1 MKLNQQ
7 NNEQSNNIMQ
17 KINNDINRTM
27 IQQKRLYSSFSK
39 RPLTSTKL
47 RKTWNYGKYSLD
59 TQNLGYSFQNSY
71 YLTKNLYLNKKSF
84 AWGKNKLNKPNKYY
98 ESERLFER
106 VMQLQ
111 NKINI
116 LNDQNTEQKIEINKQ
131 KKELIKQNK
140 LLNEV
145 NKKIFFDNLL
155 NNNESEV
162 DTIEWGRENSF
173 KENDNIHLHTP
184 LSKRRCYS
192 SQQMNGINNN
202 KKQSINLDNISND
215 NLKDMYKKILK
226 QNQIKEKEIL
236 RLKQKI
242 DSMNFSN
249 ETLISNMKHQYKQ
262 LQNENNKNAKEFQ
275 ELKKSTK
282 CTKYNELIKEKE
294 IYEKEMNNIKDKFY
308 KMSEVLEKYKN
319 CYEEN
324 KILKEELNKKNV
336 KINNL
341 QNEIVLF
348 SQNSEDIINN
358 LKKEIN
364 KKNRKIQKL
373 ENEMKKYI
381 CGDHSP
387 KDNKKMSKNNSF
399 NKLIFNSRNSN
410 NNIYNIKNNKNDINS
425 NNLYFNHCLNFN
437 KNNNNN
443 QFLSPSSLSG
453 RANLFSASWK
463 NIRIKNQ
470 KSSKEK
476 GHERVIPTRNSRVKE
491 IILSCPE
498 LYQLYIEMKKRN
510 INDSKTFINE
520 VLLKL
525 KDDSSITDNKNTYYK
540 SIIKLFK
547 IEDESGKKIIENL
560 SNKEF
565 GENKQLKDVKMHNL
579 KILNEL
585 FSLNQEKNNK
595 DILEEKLKEINKDKF
610 MNSIKKYDE
619 YESGYIYFSQ
629 MISII
634 KEFKF
639 EQYIE
644 DILLLTKESDVFN
657 LMNYNTILNIINQ
670 KDKKEKKEKKDNVEI
685 KDKNDD
691 KSHSKE
697 INDNKN
703 DVDKDKDIDKD
714 NNKSNGNN
722 KNNNIIKNMDKKD
735 DLTLNKEKND
745 FNGNN
750 DKNDNKEDNNNI
762 NNTSDIENEFKDKD
776 QDKKEENND
785 NQDIINE
792 KVEKILKNL
801 AHIILIEG
809 STPYNYISSLKET
822 NNLKDN
828 NSINVINPR
837 KLFKFLE
844 EKKLS
849 VSEDEKNGIIRE
861 YGIKIDDNN
870 LFIDHDKLVEKLFE
884 NLKNDEGNSND
895 EDFMK
900 NIKNYDIEGMD

>member
-1 MKLNQQ
+1 MKLNQE

-17 KINNDINRTM
+17 KIYNNINRTM
-27 IQQKRLYSSFSK
+27 TQQKRLYSSINR

-59 TQNLGYSFQNSY
+59 FPNFGYSFQNSKY
-71 YLTKNLYLNKKSF
+71 FTKNLYLNKKSF
-84 AWGKNKLNKPNKYY
+84 AWGKSKLSKPNKYY

-111 NKINI
+111 NKVNL

-145 NKKIFFDNLL
+145 NKKMFFDYLL
-155 NNNESEV
+155 NNNESDV
-162 DTIEWGRENSF
+162 DTVDGGGENSVRV
-173 KENDNIHLHTP
+173 NDNTHMHTP

-192 SQQMNGINNN
+192 SQQINGINNTNN
-202 KKQSINLDNISND
+202 KKQNINLDNISND
-215 NLKDMYKKILK
+215 NLKDLYKKILK
-226 QNQIKEKEIL
+226 QNQVKEKEIL

-242 DSMNFSN
+242 DSIHFSN

-262 LQNENNKNAKEFQ
+262 LQNENNKKTKEFQ
-275 ELKKSTK
+275 DLKKSTK
-282 CTKYNELIKEKE
+282 CTKYNELMKEKE
-294 IYEKEMNNIKDKFY
+294 VYEKEMHSIKDKFH

-319 CYEEN
+319 CFEEN
-324 KILKEELNKKNV
+324 KKLKEEINKKNV
-336 KINNL
+336 KIYNL

-348 SQNSEDIINN
+348 SQNSENIINS

-364 KKNRKIQKL
+364 KKNKKIQKL

-381 CGDHSP
+381 CGENSIN
-387 KDNKKMSKNNSF
+387 DNKKMIKNNSF
-399 NKLIFNSRNSN
+399 NKLIFSSRNN
-410 NNIYNIKNNKNDINS
+410 DNNIYNINKNKNDFNS

-437 KNNNNN
+437 KNNSNTN
-443 QFLSPSSLSG
+443 QFLSPSSYSS

-463 NIRIKNQ
+463 NIKIKNQ
-470 KSSKEK
+470 KLSKEK
-476 GHERVIPTRNSRVKE
+476 GRERAVPTRNNRVKE
-491 IILSCPE
+491 IILSDPE

-510 INDSKTFINE
+510 INDSKAFINE
-520 VLLKL
+520 VLLNL
-525 KDDSSITDNKNTYYK
+525 KDDNSNTDNKKYYYNA
-540 SIIKLFK
+540 IIKQFK
-547 IEDESGKKIIENL
+547 VEDESGKKIVENL
-560 SNKEF
+560 STKEF
-565 GENKQLKDVKMHNL
+565 GENKQLKDIKMHNL

-595 DILEEKLKEINKDKF
+595 DILDKKLKEIDKNKF
-610 MNSIKKYDE
+610 INSIKKYDE
-619 YESGYIYFSQ
+619 YESGYIYFNQ

-634 KEFKF
+634 KEFKL
-639 EQYIE
+639 EQNFE
-644 DILLLTKESDVFN
+644 DILLLTKEPDVFN
-657 LMNYNTILNIINQ
+657 LMNYNVILDIINQ
-670 KDKKEKKEKKDNVEI
+670 NDKKENNENIEI

-691 KSHSKE
+691 KPHSKE

-703 DVDKDKDIDKD
+703 DIDKNND
-714 NNKSNGNN
+714 EDKNIGNNKSNDKN
-722 KNNNIIKNMDKKD
+722 KNNNIIDKNDKKED
-735 DLTLNKEKND
+735 ITLNKEKND
-745 FNGNN
+745 NS
-750 DKNDNKEDNNNI
+750 DNKEVSNNGN
-762 NNTSDIENEFKDKD
+762 NNTSDIENEFKDKE
-776 QDKKEENND
+776 KKEDNKKESND

-792 KVEKILKNL
+792 KVEQILKNF

-828 NSINVINPR
+828 NSINVINPQ

-844 EKKLS
+844 EKKIS
-849 VSEDEKNGIIRE
+849 MSEDEKNGIIKE

-900 NIKNYDIEGMD
+900 NIKNYDIEGID

>member
-1 MKLNQQ
+1 MKLNQE
-7 NNEQSNNIMQ
+7 NNEQSNNVMQ
-17 KINNDINRTM
+17 KIYNNINRTM
-27 IQQKRLYSSFSK
+27 IQQKRLYSSIDR

-59 TQNLGYSFQNSY
+59 SPNLGYTFQNSKY
-71 YLTKNLYLNKKSF
+71 FTKNLYLNKKSF
-84 AWGKNKLNKPNKYY
+84 AWGKSKLSKPNKYY

-111 NKINI
+111 NKINL

-145 NKKIFFDNLL
+145 NKKMFFDNLL
-155 NNNESEV
+155 NNNESEFETV
-162 DTIEWGRENSF
+162 DAGGENSV
-173 KENDNIHLHTP
+173 KENDNTHMHAP

-192 SQQMNGINNN
+192 YQQINSINNNN
-202 KKQSINLDNISND
+202 KKQSINLDNISNN

-226 QNQIKEKEIL
+226 QNQVKEKEIL

-242 DSMNFSN
+242 DSINFSN
-249 ETLISNMKHQYKQ
+249 ETLISNIKNQYKQ
-262 LQNENNKNAKEFQ
+262 LQNENNKKTKEFQ

-282 CTKYNELIKEKE
+282 CTKYNELMKEKE
-294 IYEKEMNNIKDKFY
+294 VYEKEMHSIKDKFH
-308 KMSEVLEKYKN
+308 KMLEVLEKYKN
-319 CYEEN
+319 CFEEN
-324 KILKEELNKKNV
+324 KKLKEELNKKNV
-336 KINNL
+336 KIYNL

-348 SQNSEDIINN
+348 SQNSENIINN

-364 KKNRKIQKL
+364 KKNKKIQKL

-381 CGDHSP
+381 CGENSI
-387 KDNKKMSKNNSF
+387 KDNKKMLKNNSF
-399 NKLIFNSRNSN
+399 NKLIFSSRNN
-410 NNIYNIKNNKNDINS
+410 NNIYNINKNKNDINN

-437 KNNNNN
+437 KNNSNTN
-443 QFLSPSSLSG
+443 QFISPSSYSS

-463 NIRIKNQ
+463 NIKIKNQ
-470 KSSKEK
+470 KLSQEK
-476 GHERVIPTRNSRVKE
+476 GIERVVSTRNNRVKE
-491 IILSCPE
+491 IILSDPE

-510 INDSKTFINE
+510 INDSKAFINE
-520 VLLKL
+520 VLLNL
-525 KDDSSITDNKNTYYK
+525 KENSTNADNKKFYYNA
-540 SIIKLFK
+540 IIKLFK
-547 IEDESGKKIIENL
+547 IEDKTGKKIIENL

-565 GENKQLKDVKMHNL
+565 GENKQLKDIKMHNL

-595 DILEEKLKEINKDKF
+595 DKLDKKLKEIDRNKF
-610 MNSIKKYDE
+610 ISIIKKYDE
-619 YESGYIYFSQ
+619 YESGYIYFNQ

-634 KEFKF
+634 KEFKL
-639 EQYIE
+639 EQNFE
-644 DILLLTKESDVFN
+644 DILLLTKEPDIFN
-657 LMNYNTILNIINQ
+657 LMNYNIILDIINQ
-670 KDKKEKKEKKDNVEI
+670 NNKKENNENIEI

-691 KSHSKE
+691 KPHSEE
-697 INDNKN
+697 IN
-703 DVDKDKDIDKD
+703 KDKNVD

-722 KNNNIIKNMDKKD
+722 KNNNIIDNNDKKENIA
-735 DLTLNKEKND
+735 LNKEKN
-745 FNGNN
+745 GNSDN
-750 DKNDNKEDNNNI
+750 NDNKQVSYKGN
-762 NNTSDIENEFKDKD
+762 NNTSDIENEFKDKEE
-776 QDKKEENND
+776 KENKEENND
-785 NQDIINE
+785 SQDIINE
-792 KVEKILKNL
+792 KVEQILKNF

-828 NSINVINPR
+828 NSINVINPQ
-837 KLFKFLE
+837 KLFDFLE
-844 EKKLS
+844 EKKIS
-849 VSEDEKNGIIRE
+849 ISEDEKNGIIKE

-900 NIKNYDIEGMD
+900 NIKNYDIEGID

>member
-1 MKLNQQ
+1 MKLNQE
-7 NNEQSNNIMQ
+7 NNEQSNNVMQ
-17 KINNDINRTM
+17 KIYNNINRTM
-27 IQQKRLYSSFSK
+27 IQQKRLYSSIDR

-59 TQNLGYSFQNSY
+59 SPNLGYTFQNSKY
-71 YLTKNLYLNKKSF
+71 FTKNLYLNKKSF
-84 AWGKNKLNKPNKYY
+84 AWGKSKLTKPNKYY

-111 NKINI
+111 NKINL

-145 NKKIFFDNLL
+145 NKKMFFDNLL

-162 DTIEWGRENSF
+162 DTVDGGGENSV
-173 KENDNIHLHTP
+173 KENDNTHMHAP
-184 LSKRRCYS
+184 LYKRRCYS
-192 SQQMNGINNN
+192 SQQINDINNN
-202 KKQSINLDNISND
+202 NNNKHNINLDNISND
-215 NLKDMYKKILK
+215 NLKDLYKKILK
-226 QNQIKEKEIL
+226 QNQVKEKEIL

-242 DSMNFSN
+242 DSINFSN
-249 ETLISNMKHQYKQ
+249 ETLISNIKNQYKQ
-262 LQNENNKNAKEFQ
+262 LQNENNKKTKEFQ

-282 CTKYNELIKEKE
+282 CTKYNELMKEKE
-294 IYEKEMNNIKDKFY
+294 VYEKEMHSIKDKFH
-308 KMSEVLEKYKN
+308 KMLEVLEKYKN
-319 CYEEN
+319 CFEEN
-324 KILKEELNKKNV
+324 KKLKEELNKKNV
-336 KINNL
+336 KIYNL

-348 SQNSEDIINN
+348 SQNSENIINN

-364 KKNRKIQKL
+364 KKNKKIQKL

-381 CGDHSP
+381 CGENSI
-387 KDNKKMSKNNSF
+387 KDNKKMLKNNSF
-399 NKLIFNSRNSN
+399 NKLIFSSRNN
-410 NNIYNIKNNKNDINS
+410 NNIYNINKNKNDINN

-437 KNNNNN
+437 KNNSNTN
-443 QFLSPSSLSG
+443 QFISPSSYSS

-463 NIRIKNQ
+463 NIKIKNQ
-470 KSSKEK
+470 KLSQEK
-476 GHERVIPTRNSRVKE
+476 GIERVVSTRNSRVKE
-491 IILSCPE
+491 IILSDPE

-510 INDSKTFINE
+510 INDSKAFINE
-520 VLLKL
+520 VLLNL
-525 KDDSSITDNKNTYYK
+525 KENSTNADNKKFYYNA
-540 SIIKLFK
+540 IIKLFK
-547 IEDESGKKIIENL
+547 IEDKTGKKIIENL

-565 GENKQLKDVKMHNL
+565 GENKQLKDIKMHNL

-595 DILEEKLKEINKDKF
+595 DKLDKKLKEIDRNKF
-610 MNSIKKYDE
+610 ISIIKKYDE
-619 YESGYIYFSQ
+619 YESGYIYFNQ

-634 KEFKF
+634 KEFKL
-639 EQYIE
+639 EQNFE
-644 DILLLTKESDVFN
+644 DILLLTKEPDIFN
-657 LMNYNTILNIINQ
+657 LMNYNIILDIINQ
-670 KDKKEKKEKKDNVEI
+670 NNKKENNENIEI

-691 KSHSKE
+691 KPHSEE
-697 INDNKN
+697 IN
-703 DVDKDKDIDKD
+703 KDKNVD

-722 KNNNIIKNMDKKD
+722 KNNNIIDNNDKKENIA
-735 DLTLNKEKND
+735 LNKEKN
-745 FNGNN
+745 GNSDN
-750 DKNDNKEDNNNI
+750 NDNKQVSYKGN
-762 NNTSDIENEFKDKD
+762 NNTSDIENEFKDKEE
-776 QDKKEENND
+776 KENKEEKND
-785 NQDIINE
+785 SQDIINE
-792 KVEKILKNL
+792 KVEQILKNF

-828 NSINVINPR
+828 NSINVINPQ
-837 KLFKFLE
+837 KLFDFLE
-844 EKKLS
+844 EKKIS
-849 VSEDEKNGIIRE
+849 ISEDEKNGIIKE

-900 NIKNYDIEGMD
+900 NIKNYDIEGID

>member
-1 MKLNQQ
+1 MKLNQE
-7 NNEQSNNIMQ
+7 NNEQSNNIMK
-17 KINNDINRTM
+17 KIYNNINRTM
-27 IQQKRLYSSFSK
+27 IQQKRLYSSINR

-47 RKTWNYGKYSLD
+47 RKTWNFGKYSLD
-59 TQNLGYSFQNSY
+59 SPNFGYSFQNSKY
-71 YLTKNLYLNKKSF
+71 FTKNLYLNKKSF
-84 AWGKNKLNKPNKYY
+84 AWGKNKLSKPNKYY

-111 NKINI
+111 NKVNL

-145 NKKIFFDNLL
+145 NKKMFFDNLL

-162 DTIEWGRENSF
+162 DTVDGGGGNSVR
-173 KENDNIHLHTP
+173 ENDNTHMHAP

-192 SQQMNGINNN
+192 SQQINGINNTNN
-202 KKQSINLDNISND
+202 KKQNINLDNISND
-215 NLKDMYKKILK
+215 NLKDLYKKILK
-226 QNQIKEKEIL
+226 QNQVKEKEIL

-242 DSMNFSN
+242 DSIHFSN

-262 LQNENNKNAKEFQ
+262 LQNENNKKTKEFQ
-275 ELKKSTK
+275 DLKKSTK
-282 CTKYNELIKEKE
+282 CTKYNELMKEKE
-294 IYEKEMNNIKDKFY
+294 VYEKEMHSIKDKFH

-319 CYEEN
+319 CFEEN
-324 KILKEELNKKNV
+324 KKLKEEINKKNV
-336 KINNL
+336 KIYNL

-348 SQNSEDIINN
+348 SQNSENIINS

-364 KKNRKIQKL
+364 KKNKKIQKL

-381 CGDHSP
+381 CGEDS
-387 KDNKKMSKNNSF
+387 KKMIKNNSF
-399 NKLIFNSRNSN
+399 NKLIFSSRNN
-410 NNIYNIKNNKNDINS
+410 DNNIYNINKNKNDFNS

-437 KNNNNN
+437 KNNSNTN
-443 QFLSPSSLSG
+443 QFLSPSSYSS

-463 NIRIKNQ
+463 NIKIKNQ
-470 KSSKEK
+470 KLSKEK
-476 GHERVIPTRNSRVKE
+476 GRERVVPTRNNRVKE
-491 IILSCPE
+491 IILSDPE

-510 INDSKTFINE
+510 INDSKAFINE
-520 VLLKL
+520 VLLNL
-525 KDDSSITDNKNTYYK
+525 KDDSSNTDNKKYYYNA
-540 SIIKLFK
+540 IIKLFK
-547 IEDESGKKIIENL
+547 VEDESGKKIVENL
-560 SNKEF
+560 SSKEF
-565 GENKQLKDVKMHNL
+565 GENKQLKDIKMHNL

-595 DILEEKLKEINKDKF
+595 DVLDKKLKEIDINKF
-610 MNSIKKYDE
+610 INSIKKYDE
-619 YESGYIYFSQ
+619 YESGYIYFNQ

-634 KEFKF
+634 KEFKL
-639 EQYIE
+639 EQNFE
-644 DILLLTKESDVFN
+644 DILLLTKEPDVFN
-657 LMNYNTILNIINQ
+657 LMNYNVILDIINQ
-670 KDKKEKKEKKDNVEI
+670 NDKKENNENNEI

-691 KSHSKE
+691 KPHTKE

-703 DVDKDKDIDKD
+703 DIDKNND
-714 NNKSNGNN
+714 EDKNIVNNKSNDNN
-722 KNNNIIKNMDKKD
+722 KNNNIIDKNDKKED
-735 DLTLNKEKND
+735 ITLNKEKND
-745 FNGNN
+745 NSDN
-750 DKNDNKEDNNNI
+750 NDNKEVNNNGN
-762 NNTSDIENEFKDKD
+762 NNTSDIENEFKDKE
-776 QDKKEENND
+776 KKEENKEECND

-792 KVEKILKNL
+792 KVEQILKNF

-828 NSINVINPR
+828 NSINVINPQ

-844 EKKLS
+844 EKKIS
-849 VSEDEKNGIIRE
+849 MSEDEKNGIIKE

-900 NIKNYDIEGMD
+900 NIKNYDIEGID

>member
-1 MKLNQQ
+1 MKLNQE

-17 KINNDINRTM
+17 KIYNNINRTM
-27 IQQKRLYSSFSK
+27 TQQKRLYSSINR
-39 RPLTSTKL
+39 RPFTSTKL
-47 RKTWNYGKYSLD
+47 RKTWNYGKYFLD
-59 TQNLGYSFQNSY
+59 SQNLGYSFQNSKY
-71 YLTKNLYLNKKSF
+71 FTKNLYLNKKSF
-84 AWGKNKLNKPNKYY
+84 AWGKNKLSKPNKYY

-111 NKINI
+111 NKVNL

-145 NKKIFFDNLL
+145 NKKMFFDNLL

-162 DTIEWGRENSF
+162 DTVDGGGENSVRV
-173 KENDNIHLHTP
+173 NDNTHMHTP

-192 SQQMNGINNN
+192 SQQINGINNTNN
-202 KKQSINLDNISND
+202 KKQNINLDNISND
-215 NLKDMYKKILK
+215 NLKDLYKKILK
-226 QNQIKEKEIL
+226 QNQVKEKEIL

-242 DSMNFSN
+242 DSIHFSN

-262 LQNENNKNAKEFQ
+262 LQNENNKKTREFQ
-275 ELKKSTK
+275 DLKKSTK
-282 CTKYNELIKEKE
+282 CTKYNELMKEKE
-294 IYEKEMNNIKDKFY
+294 VYEKEMHSIKDKFH

-319 CYEEN
+319 CFEEN
-324 KILKEELNKKNV
+324 KKLKEEINKKNV

-348 SQNSEDIINN
+348 SQNSENIINS

-364 KKNRKIQKL
+364 KKNKKIQKL

-381 CGDHSP
+381 CSENSI
-387 KDNKKMSKNNSF
+387 KDNKKMIKNNSF
-399 NKLIFNSRNSN
+399 NKLIFSSRNN
-410 NNIYNIKNNKNDINS
+410 DNNIYNINKNKNDFNS

-437 KNNNNN
+437 KNNSNTN
-443 QFLSPSSLSG
+443 QFLSPSSYSS

-463 NIRIKNQ
+463 NIKIKNQ
-470 KSSKEK
+470 KLSKEK
-476 GHERVIPTRNSRVKE
+476 SRERVVPTRNSRVKE
-491 IILSCPE
+491 IILSDQE

-510 INDSKTFINE
+510 INDSKEFINE
-520 VLLKL
+520 VLLNL
-525 KDDSSITDNKNTYYK
+525 KDDSSNTDNKKYYYNA
-540 SIIKLFK
+540 IIKLFK
-547 IEDESGKKIIENL
+547 VEDESGKKIVENL
-560 SNKEF
+560 SSKEF
-565 GENKQLKDVKMHNL
+565 GENKQLKDIKMHNL

-595 DILEEKLKEINKDKF
+595 DILDKKLKEIDKNKF
-610 MNSIKKYDE
+610 INSIKKYDE
-619 YESGYIYFSQ
+619 YESGYIYFNQ

-634 KEFKF
+634 KEFKL
-639 EQYIE
+639 EQNLE
-644 DILLLTKESDVFN
+644 DILLLTKEPDVFN
-657 LMNYNTILNIINQ
+657 LMNYNVILDMINQ
-670 KDKKEKKEKKDNVEI
+670 NDKKENNENNEI
-685 KDKNDD
+685 KDKNDE
-691 KSHSKE
+691 KPHSKE

-703 DVDKDKDIDKD
+703 DIDKNND
-714 NNKSNGNN
+714 EDKNIGNNKSNDKN
-722 KNNNIIKNMDKKD
+722 KNNNIIDKNDKKED
-735 DLTLNKEKND
+735 ITLNKEKND
-745 FNGNN
+745 NS
-750 DKNDNKEDNNNI
+750 DNKEVSNNGN
-762 NNTSDIENEFKDKD
+762 NNTSDIENEFKDKE
-776 QDKKEENND
+776 KKEDNKKESND

-792 KVEKILKNL
+792 KVEQILKNF

-828 NSINVINPR
+828 NSINVINPQ

-844 EKKLS
+844 EKKIS
-849 VSEDEKNGIIRE
+849 MSEDEKNGIIKE

-900 NIKNYDIEGMD
+900 NIKNYDIEGID

>member
-1 MKLNQQ
+1 MKLNQE

-17 KINNDINRTM
+17 KIYNNINRTM
-27 IQQKRLYSSFSK
+27 TQQKRLYSSINR
-39 RPLTSTKL
+39 RPFTSTKL
-47 RKTWNYGKYSLD
+47 RKTWNYGKYFLD
-59 TQNLGYSFQNSY
+59 SQNLGYSFQNSKY
-71 YLTKNLYLNKKSF
+71 FTKNLYLNKKNF
-84 AWGKNKLNKPNKYY
+84 AWGKSKLSKPNKYY

-111 NKINI
+111 NKVNL

-145 NKKIFFDNLL
+145 NKKMFFDYLL
-155 NNNESEV
+155 NNNESDV
-162 DTIEWGRENSF
+162 DTVDGGGENSVRV
-173 KENDNIHLHTP
+173 NDNTHMQTP

-192 SQQMNGINNN
+192 SQQINGINNTNN
-202 KKQSINLDNISND
+202 KKQNINLDNISND
-215 NLKDMYKKILK
+215 NLKDLYKKILK
-226 QNQIKEKEIL
+226 QNQVKEKEIL

-242 DSMNFSN
+242 DSIHFSN

-262 LQNENNKNAKEFQ
+262 LQNENNKKTKEFQ
-275 ELKKSTK
+275 DLKKSTK
-282 CTKYNELIKEKE
+282 YTKYNELMKEKE
-294 IYEKEMNNIKDKFY
+294 VYEKEMHSIKDKFH

-319 CYEEN
+319 CFEEN
-324 KILKEELNKKNV
+324 KKLKEEINKKNV
-336 KINNL
+336 KIYNL

-348 SQNSEDIINN
+348 SQNSENIINS

-364 KKNRKIQKL
+364 KKNKKIQKL

-381 CGDHSP
+381 CGENSIN
-387 KDNKKMSKNNSF
+387 DNKKMIKNNSF
-399 NKLIFNSRNSN
+399 NKLIFSSRNN
-410 NNIYNIKNNKNDINS
+410 DNNIYNINKNKNDFNS

-437 KNNNNN
+437 KNNSNTN
-443 QFLSPSSLSG
+443 QFLSPSSYSS

-463 NIRIKNQ
+463 NIKIKNQ
-470 KSSKEK
+470 KLSKEK
-476 GHERVIPTRNSRVKE
+476 GRERAVPTRNNRVKE
-491 IILSCPE
+491 IILSDPE

-510 INDSKTFINE
+510 INDSKAFINE
-520 VLLKL
+520 VLLNL
-525 KDDSSITDNKNTYYK
+525 KDDNSNTDNKKYYYNA
-540 SIIKLFK
+540 IIKQFK
-547 IEDESGKKIIENL
+547 VEDESGKKIVENL
-560 SNKEF
+560 STKEF
-565 GENKQLKDVKMHNL
+565 GENKQLKDIKMHNL

-595 DILEEKLKEINKDKF
+595 DILDKKLKEIDKNKF
-610 MNSIKKYDE
+610 INSIKKYDE
-619 YESGYIYFSQ
+619 YESGYIYFNQ

-634 KEFKF
+634 KEFKL
-639 EQYIE
+639 EQNFE
-644 DILLLTKESDVFN
+644 DILLLTKEPDVFN
-657 LMNYNTILNIINQ
+657 LMNYNVILDIINQ
-670 KDKKEKKEKKDNVEI
+670 NDKKENNENIEI

-691 KSHSKE
+691 KPHSKE

-703 DVDKDKDIDKD
+703 DIDKNND
-714 NNKSNGNN
+714 EDKNIGNNKSNDKN
-722 KNNNIIKNMDKKD
+722 KNNNIIDKNDKKED
-735 DLTLNKEKND
+735 ITLNKEKND
-745 FNGNN
+745 NS
-750 DKNDNKEDNNNI
+750 DNKEVSNNGN
-762 NNTSDIENEFKDKD
+762 NNTSDIENEFKDKE
-776 QDKKEENND
+776 KKEDNKKESND

-792 KVEKILKNL
+792 KVEQILKNF

-828 NSINVINPR
+828 NSINVINPQ

-844 EKKLS
+844 EKKIS
-849 VSEDEKNGIIRE
+849 MSEDEKNGIIKE

-900 NIKNYDIEGMD
+900 NIKNYDIEGID

>member
-1 MKLNQQ
+1 MKLNQE

-17 KINNDINRTM
+17 KIYNNINRTM
-27 IQQKRLYSSFSK
+27 TQQKRLYSSINR
-39 RPLTSTKL
+39 RPFTSTKL
-47 RKTWNYGKYSLD
+47 RKTWNYGKYFLD
-59 TQNLGYSFQNSY
+59 SQNLGYSFQNSKY
-71 YLTKNLYLNKKSF
+71 FTKNLYLNKKSF
-84 AWGKNKLNKPNKYY
+84 AWGKNKLSKPNKYY

-111 NKINI
+111 NKVNL

-145 NKKIFFDNLL
+145 NKKMFFDNLL

-162 DTIEWGRENSF
+162 DTVDGGGENSVRV
-173 KENDNIHLHTP
+173 NDNTHMHTP

-192 SQQMNGINNN
+192 SQQINGINNTNN
-202 KKQSINLDNISND
+202 KKQNINLDNISND
-215 NLKDMYKKILK
+215 NLKDLYKKILK
-226 QNQIKEKEIL
+226 QNQVKEKEIL

-242 DSMNFSN
+242 DSIHFSN

-262 LQNENNKNAKEFQ
+262 LQNENNKKTREFQ
-275 ELKKSTK
+275 DLKKSTK
-282 CTKYNELIKEKE
+282 CTKYNELMKEKE
-294 IYEKEMNNIKDKFY
+294 VYEKEMNSIKDKFH

-319 CYEEN
+319 CFEEN
-324 KILKEELNKKNV
+324 KKLKEEINKKNV

-348 SQNSEDIINN
+348 SKNSENIINS

-364 KKNRKIQKL
+364 KKNKKIQKL

-381 CGDHSP
+381 CSENSI
-387 KDNKKMSKNNSF
+387 KDNKKMIKNNSF
-399 NKLIFNSRNSN
+399 NKLIFSSRNN
-410 NNIYNIKNNKNDINS
+410 DNNIYNINKNKNDFNS

-437 KNNNNN
+437 KNNSNTN
-443 QFLSPSSLSG
+443 QFLSPSSYSS

-463 NIRIKNQ
+463 NIKIKNQ
-470 KSSKEK
+470 KLSKEK
-476 GHERVIPTRNSRVKE
+476 SRERVVPTRNSRVKE
-491 IILSCPE
+491 IILSDEE

-510 INDSKTFINE
+510 INDSKAFINE
-520 VLLKL
+520 VLLNL
-525 KDDSSITDNKNTYYK
+525 KDDNSNTDNKKYYYNA
-540 SIIKLFK
+540 IIKQFK
-547 IEDESGKKIIENL
+547 VEDESGKKIVENL
-560 SNKEF
+560 STKEF
-565 GENKQLKDVKMHNL
+565 GENKQLKDIKMHNL

-595 DILEEKLKEINKDKF
+595 DILDKKLKEIDKNKF
-610 MNSIKKYDE
+610 INSIKKYDE
-619 YESGYIYFSQ
+619 YESGYIYFNQ

-634 KEFKF
+634 KEFKL
-639 EQYIE
+639 EQNFE
-644 DILLLTKESDVFN
+644 DILLLTKEPDVFN
-657 LMNYNTILNIINQ
+657 LMNYNVILDIINQ
-670 KDKKEKKEKKDNVEI
+670 NDKKENNENIEI

-691 KSHSKE
+691 KPHSKE

-703 DVDKDKDIDKD
+703 DIDKNND
-714 NNKSNGNN
+714 EDKNIGNNKSNDKN
-722 KNNNIIKNMDKKD
+722 KNNNIIDKNDKKED
-735 DLTLNKEKND
+735 ITLNKEKND
-745 FNGNN
+745 NS
-750 DKNDNKEDNNNI
+750 DNKEVSNNGN
-762 NNTSDIENEFKDKD
+762 NNTSDIENEFKDKE
-776 QDKKEENND
+776 KKEDNKKESND

-792 KVEKILKNL
+792 KVEQILKNF

-828 NSINVINPR
+828 NSINVINPQ

-844 EKKLS
+844 EKKIS
-849 VSEDEKNGIIRE
+849 MSEDEKNGIIKE

-900 NIKNYDIEGMD
+900 NIKNYDIEGID

>member
-1 MKLNQQ
+1 MKLNQE

-17 KINNDINRTM
+17 KIYNNINRTM
-27 IQQKRLYSSFSK
+27 TQQKRLYSSINR
-39 RPLTSTKL
+39 RPFTSTKL
-47 RKTWNYGKYSLD
+47 RKTWNYGKYFLD
-59 TQNLGYSFQNSY
+59 SQNLGYSFQNSKY
-71 YLTKNLYLNKKSF
+71 FTKNLYLNKKSF
-84 AWGKNKLNKPNKYY
+84 AWGKNKLSKPNKYY

-111 NKINI
+111 NKVNL

-145 NKKIFFDNLL
+145 NKKMFFDNLL

-162 DTIEWGRENSF
+162 DTVDGGGENSVRV
-173 KENDNIHLHTP
+173 NDNTHMHTP

-192 SQQMNGINNN
+192 SQQINGINNTNN
-202 KKQSINLDNISND
+202 KKQNINLDNISND
-215 NLKDMYKKILK
+215 NLKDLYKKILK
-226 QNQIKEKEIL
+226 QNQVKEKEIL

-242 DSMNFSN
+242 DSIHFSN

-262 LQNENNKNAKEFQ
+262 LQNENNKKTKEFQ
-275 ELKKSTK
+275 DLKKSTK
-282 CTKYNELIKEKE
+282 CTKYNELMKEKE
-294 IYEKEMNNIKDKFY
+294 VYEKEMHSIKDKFH

-319 CYEEN
+319 CFEEN
-324 KILKEELNKKNV
+324 KKLKEEINKKNV

-348 SQNSEDIINN
+348 SQNSENIINS

-364 KKNRKIQKL
+364 KKNKKIQKL

-381 CGDHSP
+381 CSENSI
-387 KDNKKMSKNNSF
+387 KDNKKMIKNNSF
-399 NKLIFNSRNSN
+399 NKLIFSSRNN
-410 NNIYNIKNNKNDINS
+410 DNNIYNINKNKNDFNS

-437 KNNNNN
+437 KNNSNTN
-443 QFLSPSSLSG
+443 QFLSPSSYSS

-463 NIRIKNQ
+463 NIKIKNQ
-470 KSSKEK
+470 KLSKEK
-476 GHERVIPTRNSRVKE
+476 SRERVVPTRNSRVKE
-491 IILSCPE
+491 IILSDEE

-510 INDSKTFINE
+510 INDSKAFINE
-520 VLLKL
+520 VLLNL
-525 KDDSSITDNKNTYYK
+525 KDDSSNTDNKKYYYNA
-540 SIIKLFK
+540 IIKLFK
-547 IEDESGKKIIENL
+547 VEDESGKKIVENL
-560 SNKEF
+560 STKEF
-565 GENKQLKDVKMHNL
+565 GENKQLKDIKMHNL

-595 DILEEKLKEINKDKF
+595 DILDKKLKEIDKNKF
-610 MNSIKKYDE
+610 INSIKKYDE
-619 YESGYIYFSQ
+619 YESGYIYFNQ

-634 KEFKF
+634 KEFKL
-639 EQYIE
+639 EQNFE
-644 DILLLTKESDVFN
+644 DILLLTKEPDVFN
-657 LMNYNTILNIINQ
+657 LMNYNVILDIINQ
-670 KDKKEKKEKKDNVEI
+670 NDKKENNENIEI

-691 KSHSKE
+691 KPHSKE

-703 DVDKDKDIDKD
+703 DIDKNND
-714 NNKSNGNN
+714 EDKNIGNNKSNDKN
-722 KNNNIIKNMDKKD
+722 KNNNIIDKNDKKED
-735 DLTLNKEKND
+735 ITLNKEKND
-745 FNGNN
+745 NS
-750 DKNDNKEDNNNI
+750 DNKEVSNNGN
-762 NNTSDIENEFKDKD
+762 NNTSDIENEFKDKE
-776 QDKKEENND
+776 KKEENKKESND

-792 KVEKILKNL
+792 KVEQILKNF

-828 NSINVINPR
+828 NSINVINPQ

-844 EKKLS
+844 EKKIS
-849 VSEDEKNGIIRE
+849 MSEDEKNGIIKE

-900 NIKNYDIEGMD
+900 NIKNYDIEGID

>member
-1 MKLNQQ
+1 MKLNQE

-17 KINNDINRTM
+17 KIYNNINRTM
-27 IQQKRLYSSFSK
+27 TQQKRLYSSINR
-39 RPLTSTKL
+39 RPFTSTKL
-47 RKTWNYGKYSLD
+47 RKTWNYGKYFLD
-59 TQNLGYSFQNSY
+59 SQNLGYSFQNSKY
-71 YLTKNLYLNKKSF
+71 FTKNLYLNKKSF
-84 AWGKNKLNKPNKYY
+84 AWGKNKLSKPNKYY

-111 NKINI
+111 NKVNL

-145 NKKIFFDNLL
+145 NKKMFFDNLL

-162 DTIEWGRENSF
+162 DTVDGGGENSVRV
-173 KENDNIHLHTP
+173 NDNTHMHTP

-192 SQQMNGINNN
+192 SQQINGINNTNN
-202 KKQSINLDNISND
+202 KKQNINLDNISND
-215 NLKDMYKKILK
+215 NLKDLYKKILK
-226 QNQIKEKEIL
+226 QNQVKEKEIL

-242 DSMNFSN
+242 DSIHFSN

-262 LQNENNKNAKEFQ
+262 LQNENNKKTREFQ
-275 ELKKSTK
+275 DLKKSTK
-282 CTKYNELIKEKE
+282 CTKYNELMKEKE
-294 IYEKEMNNIKDKFY
+294 VYEKEMHSIKDKFH

-319 CYEEN
+319 CFEEN
-324 KILKEELNKKNV
+324 KKLKEEINKKNV

-348 SQNSEDIINN
+348 SQNSENIINS

-364 KKNRKIQKL
+364 KKNKKIQKL

-381 CGDHSP
+381 CSENSI
-387 KDNKKMSKNNSF
+387 KDNKKMIKNNSF
-399 NKLIFNSRNSN
+399 NKLIFSSRNN
-410 NNIYNIKNNKNDINS
+410 DNNIYNINKNKNDFNS

-437 KNNNNN
+437 KNNSNTN
-443 QFLSPSSLSG
+443 QFLSPSSYSS

-463 NIRIKNQ
+463 NIKIKNQ
-470 KSSKEK
+470 KLSKEK
-476 GHERVIPTRNSRVKE
+476 SRERVVPTRNSRVKE
-491 IILSCPE
+491 IILSDEE

-510 INDSKTFINE
+510 INDSKAFINE
-520 VLLKL
+520 VLLNL
-525 KDDSSITDNKNTYYK
+525 KDDNSNTDNKKYYYNA
-540 SIIKLFK
+540 IIKQFK
-547 IEDESGKKIIENL
+547 VEDESGKKIVENL
-560 SNKEF
+560 STKEF
-565 GENKQLKDVKMHNL
+565 GENKQLKDIKMHNL

-595 DILEEKLKEINKDKF
+595 DILDKKLKEIDKNKF
-610 MNSIKKYDE
+610 INSIKKYDE
-619 YESGYIYFSQ
+619 YESGYIYFNQ

-634 KEFKF
+634 KEFKL
-639 EQYIE
+639 EQNFE
-644 DILLLTKESDVFN
+644 DILLLTKEPDVFN
-657 LMNYNTILNIINQ
+657 LMNYNVILDIINQ
-670 KDKKEKKEKKDNVEI
+670 NDKKENNENIEI

-691 KSHSKE
+691 KPHSKE

-703 DVDKDKDIDKD
+703 DIDKNND
-714 NNKSNGNN
+714 EDKNIGNNKSNDKN
-722 KNNNIIKNMDKKD
+722 KNNNIIDKNDKKED
-735 DLTLNKEKND
+735 ITLNKEKND
-745 FNGNN
+745 NS
-750 DKNDNKEDNNNI
+750 DNKEVSNNGN
-762 NNTSDIENEFKDKD
+762 NNTSDIENEFKDKE
-776 QDKKEENND
+776 KKEDNKKESND

-792 KVEKILKNL
+792 KVEQILKNF

-828 NSINVINPR
+828 NSINVINPQ

-844 EKKLS
+844 EKKIS
-849 VSEDEKNGIIRE
+849 MSEDEKNGIIKE

-900 NIKNYDIEGMD
+900 NIKNYDIEGID